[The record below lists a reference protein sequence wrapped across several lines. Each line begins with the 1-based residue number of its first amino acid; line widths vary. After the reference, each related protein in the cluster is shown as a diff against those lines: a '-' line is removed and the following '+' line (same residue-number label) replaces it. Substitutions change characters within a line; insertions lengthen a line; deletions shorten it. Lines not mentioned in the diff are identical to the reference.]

1 MLLPALHV
9 VRPALR
15 QKQVRRSRRVY
26 VLPGIHITSTPLA
39 HSCLHASHVCQE
51 LTPLGVFIRNAELA
65 TNLTN
70 SATLTVHQLVQ
81 TVPQIHIRYLPV
93 YTFSVTVTMTV
104 IAMWDM
110 GTAQSIHQRLHVLRV
125 LPGNTGDS
133 CTIKEHP
140 KLGCLSQIA
149 ETVRYSHTQR
159 PPGPRPAAAVWPVT
173 TGNIQLRLVRALHQV
188 A

>member
-1 MLLPALHV
+1 MPALRV

-26 VLPGIHITSTPLA
+26 VLPGIHITSAPLA
-39 HSCLHASHVCQE
+39 YLRMYARNVCQE
-51 LTPLGVFIRNAELA
+51 LTPLRVFHASIA
-65 TNLTN
+65 TTKITN

-93 YTFSVTVTMTV
+93 NTFSVTVTMTV

-110 GTAQSIHQRLHVLRV
+110 GTAQSRHQRLHVLRV

-140 KLGCLSQIA
+140 KLGSLSQIA